1 MWFWETVATWMSL
14 ERPSYLS
21 YAQASGVVFSRE
33 TALKVAARAE
43 VLRPVAPPEFVI
55 GALFEKEYM
64 PRKLTESSLQH
75 ICGDPELDFVVSADR
90 VGIPVAT
97 KEWPRRGEFNHL
109 YDCRTVRA
117 RRDSR

>member
-1 MWFWETVATWMSL
+1 MAL

-43 VLRPVAPPEFVI
+43 ILRPVAPPEFVI
-55 GALFEKEYM
+55 GALFEDEYM
-64 PRKLTESSLQH
+64 PRKLTESSLQQV
-75 ICGDPELDFVVSADR
+75 CSDPELDFVVSPDR
-90 VGIPVAT
+90 AGIPVAS

-109 YDCRTVRA
+109 YDCRTIR
-117 RRDSR
+117 RMRDSR